1 MMDEVKTDLSWRQY
15 NGGKRWRTLAD
26 GRIEIEGQ
34 GTSGT
39 SGMPVTAR
47 VFLLEHGGHAHEA
60 ARRFAI
66 PVPWIVGMASI
77 EAIRLDDEPKGE
89 SWAWSRM
96 ADFLALCRV
105 DEGWRRLKA
114 LGFDPRGKVNRFR
127 MDPVSLRMEG
137 GYVAPEDTP
146 GRVSAGLMQ
155 TLLSTAR
162 DMALRYELEP
172 LTLEGERRPVALGD
186 LLCPRLSI
194 LYGAAYMRTL
204 MDRDAGLIA
213 RLTDN
218 GKAARGCDF
227 ALLTGSYNAGSIKPD
242 DPKKGNPFGLL
253 THGEQRTMRAVNILN
268 DCFKSSARE
277 LIEPWALSYPA
288 IPPRT

>member
-1 MMDEVKTDLSWRQY
+1 MDQPKTDLSWRQY
-15 NGGKRWRTLAD
+15 NGGKRWRTLPS
-26 GRIEIEGQ
+26 GQIEVEGE

-47 VFLLEHGGHAHEA
+47 VFLLEHGQHAHEA

-77 EAIRLDDEPKGE
+77 EALRLDDEPKRQTWG
-89 SWAWSRM
+89 WSRM
-96 ADFLALCRV
+96 ESFLALCHV
-105 DEGWRRLKA
+105 GAGWRKLKA
-114 LGFDPRGKVNRFR
+114 AGFDPRGRSNRFR
-127 MDPVSLRMEG
+127 MDPVSLRFED

-162 DMALRYELEP
+162 DMAVRYKMEP
-172 LTLEGERRPVALGD
+172 LTLEGERRPVQLGD

-213 RLTDN
+213 KLTEG
-218 GKAARGCDF
+218 GKAARGADF

-242 DPKKGNPFGLL
+242 DPRKGNPFGLM
-253 THGEQRTMRAVNILN
+253 THGEQRTTRAIAIVN
-268 DCFKSSARE
+268 DCHKESAQE

-288 IPPRT
+288 IPPRA

>member
-1 MMDEVKTDLSWRQY
+1 MTEQGWRQY
-15 NGGKRWRTLAD
+15 NGGRRWRTLPD
-26 GRIEIEGQ
+26 GRIEVEGS

-47 VFLLEHGGHAHEA
+47 VFLLEHGAHAHEA

-77 EAIRLDDEPKGE
+77 EALRLDDEPKGE

-96 ADFLALCRV
+96 AAFLDLCRPG
-105 DEGWRRLKA
+105 EGWRRLKA
-114 LGFDPRGKVNRFR
+114 AGFDPRGKVNRFR
-127 MDPVSLRMEG
+127 MDPVSLRKEG

-162 DMALRYELEP
+162 DVAARHGLEP
-172 LTLEGERRPVALGD
+172 LTLEGERRPVHLGD
-186 LLCPRLSI
+186 LLDPRLSI

-204 MDRDAGLIA
+204 MDRDAGAIP
-213 RLTDN
+213 RLSEGGDP
-218 GKAARGCDF
+218 ARGADF

-253 THGEQRTMRAVNILN
+253 THGEQRTTRAIAILN
-268 DCFKSSARE
+268 DCFKQSARE

-288 IPPRT
+288 TPPRT

>member
-1 MMDEVKTDLSWRQY
+1 MMDENRTDLSWRQY
-15 NGGKRWRTLAD
+15 NGGRRWRTLAD

-47 VFLLEHGGHAHEA
+47 VFLLEHGAHAHEA
-60 ARRFAI
+60 ARRFGI

-77 EAIRLDDEPKGE
+77 EALRLDDEPKGE

-127 MDPVSLRMEG
+127 MDPVSLRMED

-162 DMALRYELEP
+162 DMAVRHKLEP

-213 RLTDN
+213 KLTDN

-242 DPKKGNPFGLL
+242 DPRKGNPFGLL
-253 THGEQRTMRAVNILN
+253 THGAERTTRAVNILN
-268 DCFKSSARE
+268 DCHKPSAQE

-288 IPPRT
+288 QAPRT